1 MPSKSMNDQQ
11 ETVEK
16 KAIEMIDLPEGDFV
30 LDQIGADDGVI
41 RARFRKSGKT
51 YEYTRNSYVDGL

>member
-1 MPSKSMNDQQ
+1 MNDQQ

-51 YEYTRNSYVDGL
+51 YEYTRTSYVDGL